1 MSSFFPHVVYHFPF
15 STPNYYYREKKKRD
29 KGIRQKKEQKKKVRE
44 NDSFKYHPPRGR
56 KVSGD

>member
-1 MSSFFPHVVYHFPF
+1 MSSFFPTLFINFPF
-15 STPNYYYREKKKRD
+15 LLPLLFREKKKRD